1 MYLASGPSGMKATKN
16 RNRDAVEVSPMSIAQ
31 FCDCKIAFSP
41 VAEFDFLSVPEGQ
54 NQPNKIL
61 YNFRTLLYF
70 WTEAKEQL
78 ESE

>member
-1 MYLASGPSGMKATKN
+1 
-16 RNRDAVEVSPMSIAQ
+16 MSIAQ